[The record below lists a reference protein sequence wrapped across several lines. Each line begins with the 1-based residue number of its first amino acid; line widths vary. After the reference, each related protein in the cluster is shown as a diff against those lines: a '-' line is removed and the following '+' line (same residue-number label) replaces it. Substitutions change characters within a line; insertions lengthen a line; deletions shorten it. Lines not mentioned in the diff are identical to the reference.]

1 MKKTTNKPLKI
12 DLQFFADQEENS
24 ESQNQPVDGEQESV
38 ENNDVLELTPEE
50 LQRKIDSE
58 ADRRLDKVLKKKQ
71 QEWESEMQQRIDEAI
86 KEQQRLSK
94 LSEKERKEEELTQK
108 EKLLAEKEAEL
119 ARKELRSEAIEVL
132 QEKEL
137 PATFADFLLAE
148 DAESTLENINTF
160 KKAFDAAVNTAVKE
174 KLRQDTPK
182 AGGRITGGK
191 VPSVAELAKEAR
203 VIK

>member
-1 MKKTTNKPLKI
+1 MEIKKMKMN
-12 DLQFFADQEENS
+12 LQHFAEPEGDTET
-24 ESQNQPVDGEQESV
+24 QESD
-38 ENNDVLELTPEE
+38 ETQDTNDADEVLKLTPEE

-71 QEWESEMQQRIDEAI
+71 QEWESELQQRIDEAV

-94 LSEKERKEEELTQK
+94 LSEKERKEEELTRK

-119 ARKELRSEAIEVL
+119 VRKELRSETIEVL

-148 DAESTLENINTF
+148 DAESTLENINNF
-160 KKAFDAAVNTAVKE
+160 KKAFDAAVNAAVKE

-182 AGGRITGGK
+182 AGTGTLRNGK
-191 VPSVAELAKEAR
+191 APSVAELAKEAR

>member
-1 MKKTTNKPLKI
+1 MEIKKMKMNLQHFAEPEGDTETQEPDETQDTN
-12 DLQFFADQEENS
+12 DAD
-24 ESQNQPVDGEQESV
+24 
-38 ENNDVLELTPEE
+38 DVLELTPEE

>member
-1 MKKTTNKPLKI
+1 MNLQHFAEPEGDTETQKSDETQDTNDADEVLK
-12 DLQFFADQEENS
+12 
-24 ESQNQPVDGEQESV
+24 
-38 ENNDVLELTPEE
+38 LTPEE

-71 QEWESEMQQRIDEAI
+71 QEWESELQQRIDEAV

-148 DAESTLENINTF
+148 DAESTLENINNF
-160 KKAFDAAVNTAVKE
+160 KKTFDAAVNTAVKE